1 MEDEGIEKLQLQPG
15 LLDLFQWIR
24 EHSHGPYKTVRVLR
38 VSCVRVVLITCAGT
52 MCAGHRDP

>member
-24 EHSHGPYKTVRVLR
+24 EHSHGPYKTVRACCVLR
-38 VSCVRVVLITCAGT
+38 VARCAY
-52 MCAGHRDP
+52 